1 MDKGR
6 LAVAGLPFRLPC
18 WGSSKG
24 RPCVIGPPLWNIV
37 LCGGVH
43 NSDTLSQFVHS
54 WGMQVRPD
62 RPDTDSVAIHYI
74 ILIPLLLL
82 VQHERFCLGCS
93 LLDHFEKEHVFV

>member
-6 LAVAGLPFRLPC
+6 LAVAGLPFRLLC

-24 RPCVIGPPLWNIV
+24 RSLRHWSSPLEYSPLWG
-37 LCGGVH
+37 CAHFGYFG
-43 NSDTLSQFVHS
+43 QFVHS
-54 WGMQVRPD
+54 WGMQV

-82 VQHERFCLGCS
+82 VQQERFCLGHS
-93 LLDHFEKEHVFV
+93 PLYHFKKEKVFV